1 MLKKIATLCLIFSLL
16 FTLSP
21 AEPAYAAIS
30 SMAAPENVT
39 VKVEGTR
46 FIVNWQNPA
55 SVTEFAKS
63 CYDNY
68 DGNVYFLVDW
78 RVNGGSWHYDSQIP
92 DGVDVYYYFPNL
104 NDQFINMLIRSND
117 IELSQTA
124 IDKPRL
130 GIPYHISINEWLK
143 ENKIEFRVH
152 YVYSYWGQGS
162 EVSELSEFST
172 PATLGVQNPSR
183 SGNPDPLVDENGL
196 LYPPSSLGMAQDLTV
211 IERDENIFLRW
222 KQPEDVKTLSD
233 TGWMVRAVIDYKIND
248 GDWHDG
254 YRGFWEVQY
263 VNLLRSCSSLFPN
276 EDGYVEEEIYRHILG
291 VTPGRRLSVWLSDKT
306 IYFRVRFVLNYFDNN
321 NKYREIT
328 SPYSKTVAIGR
339 DAKNYQS
346 PKTMYQNASS
356 WAIPELDRAAQYGF
370 ITSSISARMNA
381 PITREE
387 LCEVIMKMYERLE
400 GKVDVIDEYDTFSDT
415 KNSYILQA
423 YKLGIVN
430 GIGNGKFAP
439 KELTNRE
446 QVAAMMHR
454 AIQAMNTE
462 TDFSTIGA
470 ENFADENLIS
480 TWALES
486 VKFMNKNGIIK
497 GNKGYVDPKGTTTRE
512 QAVLIVL
519 RTYEQFGY

>member
-1 MLKKIATLCLIFSLL
+1 MCFLCR
-16 FTLSP
+16 
-21 AEPAYAAIS
+21 
-30 SMAAPENVT
+30 N
-39 VKVEGTR
+39 
-46 FIVNWQNPA
+46 
-55 SVTEFAKS
+55 
-63 CYDNY
+63 
-68 DGNVYFLVDW
+68 
-78 RVNGGSWHYDSQIP
+78 
-92 DGVDVYYYFPNL
+92 
-104 NDQFINMLIRSND
+104 
-117 IELSQTA
+117 
-124 IDKPRL
+124 
-130 GIPYHISINEWLK
+130 
-143 ENKIEFRVH
+143 
-152 YVYSYWGQGS
+152 
-162 EVSELSEFST
+162 
-172 PATLGVQNPSR
+172 
-183 SGNPDPLVDENGL
+183 
-196 LYPPSSLGMAQDLTV
+196 
-211 IERDENIFLRW
+211 NI
-222 KQPEDVKTLSD
+222 
-233 TGWMVRAVIDYKIND
+233 
-248 GDWHDG
+248 
-254 YRGFWEVQY
+254 
-263 VNLLRSCSSLFPN
+263 NLLRSCSSLFPN

-339 DAKNYQS
+339 DAKNFQS

-400 GKVDVIDEYDTFSDT
+400 GKVEVIDEYDTFSDT

-454 AIQAMNTE
+454 TIQAMNTE

-470 ENFADENLIS
+470 ENFADGNLIS